1 MVIVSAMPVV
11 RSVRCEK
18 SIVLSMGVGM
28 ALESDGWTVPIDGA
42 VGGVVS
48 VAMESMCGVGFEV
61 LGVGVVGFLS
71 VLVFS
76 DLFGAGDVVLAV
88 YTA

>member
-42 VGGVVS
+42 VEGVV
-48 VAMESMCGVGFEV
+48 
-61 LGVGVVGFLS
+61 S

-76 DLFGAGDVVLAV
+76 DLFGAGEVVLAV